1 MKLKAITY
9 ALMYGRNPET
19 LKRTE
24 GSRRVKQASK
34 RIPTVIK
41 PRKNSDLYLNGKF
54 AGTKVRTVGSES
66 KRSKLSLSEWLQ
78 KSTDNCLGIERVV
91 FVEGDLDRMKVNEL
105 GYKTC
110 N

>member
-9 ALMYGRNPET
+9 ALMYGRNPNM

-24 GSRRVKQASK
+24 GARRVKQAIK
-34 RIPTVIK
+34 LIPPVIK
-41 PRKNSDLYLNGKF
+41 PRKNSNLYLNGKF
-54 AGTKVRTVGSES
+54 AGTKVRTVGYEA

-78 KSTDNCLGIERVV
+78 NSTDSCLGIERVL